1 MRARR
6 RRCELLT
13 TLPIASLP
21 KSEMTHPQDTFSDTA
36 SETADSAVGLFS
48 LPETPKALIATPCR
62 PDDKHPEAEWI
73 KIAPTRRQSVL
84 RFAHAYVNDL
94 ILIGVCFALA
104 IPDIVQK
111 AHDVSAV
118 QIKEYGLFI
127 ACLFGG
133 AAALAIFHALLR
145 SWRQKKVIYVNA
157 QEKKIVLSRFFKPKK
172 AVNLSELT
180 LFLSDKTFVVPK
192 LSIEIPNGRRYRAI
206 LETFCDAR
214 EIEAVFRG
222 LQALGAKGAQ
232 ETEANRDAALTEDG
246 AADGRNA

>member
-1 MRARR
+1 
-6 RRCELLT
+6 
-13 TLPIASLP
+13 
-21 KSEMTHPQDTFSDTA
+21 MTHPQDTFSDTVSEPAA
-36 SETADSAVGLFS
+36 SAGRLFS

-62 PDDKHPEAEWI
+62 PDDKNPEAEWI
-73 KIAPTRRQSVL
+73 KIAPTRRQALL

-104 IPDIVQK
+104 IPDIIQK
-111 AHDVSAV
+111 ANDVSAI
-118 QIKEYGLFI
+118 QIKEYGLFV

-133 AAALAIFHALLR
+133 VAVLAILHAFLR
-145 SWRQKKVIYVNA
+145 SRRQKKVIYVNP

-180 LFLSDKTFVVPK
+180 LYLNDKTFVVPK
-192 LSIEIPNGRRYRAI
+192 LSIEIPDGRRYRAI

-222 LQALGAKGAQ
+222 LQALGAKCAQ
-232 ETEANRDAALTEDG
+232 ETEASGDAALSEDG
-246 AADGRNA
+246 AADGQNA